1 MFKRMKIGY
10 YALTVLLCCTNLVFA
25 QDARFVASVNT
36 TQVGTGEQFEVT
48 FSVNGNGDRFSP
60 PDFNGFQVLS
70 GPNVSNSMTSINGN
84 TTVSNAY
91 SYVLA
96 AVKEGTITIGSASMV
111 VNGRR
116 LSTSP
121 IRMTV
126 VKGQPVQ
133 QNSPSQNAPD
143 NSAEQDIP
151 ADLSKSLFIKAV
163 ADQTSVY
170 QGQQVLL
177 TYRLYTKVGIV
188 DSRLD
193 KLPDL
198 TGFWSQEVK
207 DQQQQAQWRVETY
220 KGVKY
225 NVADVRQTILFAEHS
240 GNITIDPFEMTF
252 IARIPAPARD
262 IMDQFFGSYKDVK
275 YGVKSTPLV
284 IHVKPL
290 PENGRPEG
298 FSGAVGNFTVSAD
311 ADKTELK
318 ANESLT
324 YKVKVSGSGN
334 LKLLKELN
342 VSFPPD
348 FEKYDPKITDT
359 ITESV
364 RGVSGS
370 RIYSYL
376 VIPRHQGDFTID
388 PLHFSYFN
396 PATGKYVVL
405 SARSFKVKVNKGTA
419 ESNVTAFSAANKED
433 VKVLD
438 KDIRYIKTGDPG
450 LSREGDGFCNSA
462 WYILLLAAGPVAC
475 VAAFM
480 YRNWLR
486 KNNSDLAKVKS
497 RKAGKV
503 AARHLATAEK
513 HLGNRNEFYD
523 AIFKGLYGYLSDK
536 LNISMA
542 GLNRETIV
550 SGLRARK
557 VNEQLTGELTDTL
570 DICEMARYSPVTQ
583 LSERE
588 VLEKAKHII
597 NSIEDEI

>member
-1 MFKRMKIGY
+1 MFKRRKIGY

-396 PATGKYVVL
+396 PATGKYVLL
-405 SARSFKVKVNKGTA
+405 SARSFKVKVNKGNA